1 MSGFTMTVGNRR
13 FIAKSVQRIVKNFC
27 RWRDIT
33 VNGVN
38 TIGTHWEVRSGGK
51 TFGEVVFD
59 GTFRP
64 FSSTDRPP
72 WSIVDDLLAE
82 NFKTDHEHSREYMAG
97 VRAALEWRL
106 MRSPMGCPF
115 PAGSVEADA
124 FVAGR
129 EKGTRIETGLEGPRG
144 NA

>member
-1 MSGFTMTVGNRR
+1 MAVGNKR
-13 FIAKSVQRIVKNFC
+13 FRAKSVQRIVRNFC
-27 RWRDIT
+27 RWRDMTIS
-33 VNGVN
+33 GIN

-51 TFGEVVFD
+51 QFGEIVFD

-64 FSSTDRPP
+64 LNSPGRPP
-72 WSIVDDLLAE
+72 WNIVDDLLAE
-82 NFKTDHEHSREYMAG
+82 HFKTDHEHSREYMAG

-115 PAGSVEADA
+115 SAGSVEADA

-129 EKGTRIETGLEGPRG
+129 EKGTKIEVTLGS
-144 NA
+144 